1 MASFL
6 AISPSKPPLR
16 VKYLEYYESSN
27 FRTLTNQG
35 EIGMSQQQ
43 KLEKVLDL
51 LLSEDSD
58 QAAELLHQIIVEK
71 ARVIYENIVE
81 EEDVADEDKEEVTE
95 SEDEVGGEP
104 NKDFTD
110 EIASDKEEV
119 DADEQNDGEAGG
131 EEAGEGSDE
140 EGEEAAGE
148 EMGEGDVEDR
158 VEDLESQLAE
168 LRAEFDALMGEEMQ
182 EPEHADLAG
191 EFGDDVEPAD
201 DMDGEMPDMG
211 GMGGEEKVVGEVVAT
226 MFEKK
231 KNKKLEVAPQKK
243 DAKKDKKVDEE
254 TQFLSKVGDTGQKG
268 TAKLVGT
275 GKNTPLG
282 AEQTKSS
289 FTNIP
294 PRKDYG
300 GKPTN
305 ILGSKATGGEYGK
318 YNGDSATDD
327 TPSDNV
333 KVEPKK
339 SGVKADTTAKY
350 TGGKSAGPG
359 FTKSPLTKKPA

>member
-1 MASFL
+1 
-6 AISPSKPPLR
+6 
-16 VKYLEYYESSN
+16 
-27 FRTLTNQG
+27 
-35 EIGMSQQQ
+35 MSQQQ

-71 ARVIYENIVE
+71 ARVIYESIVE
-81 EEDVADEDKEEVTE
+81 EEDVTVTE
-95 SEDEVGGEP
+95 GEDEVGGEP

-131 EEAGEGSDE
+131 EEAGEGTAEDE
-140 EGEEAAGE
+140 EGDEGA

-182 EPEHADLAG
+182 EPQHADLAG
-191 EFGDDVEPAD
+191 DMGDEVAPAGD
-201 DMDGEMPDMG
+201 EMGGMDMG

-231 KNKKLEVAPQKK
+231 KDKKLEVAPQKK
-243 DAKKDKKVDEE
+243 DEKKDKKVDEE
-254 TQFLSKVGDTGQKG
+254 TQFLNKVGDTGQKG
-268 TAKLVGT
+268 KAGLVGT

-300 GKPTN
+300 GNPKN
-305 ILGSKATGGEYGK
+305 ILGSKSTGGEYGK
-318 YNGDSATDD
+318 YHGDSASDD

-350 TGGKSAGPG
+350 TGGKAAGEG
-359 FTKSPLTKKPA
+359 FNKSPLTKKPA

>member
-1 MASFL
+1 
-6 AISPSKPPLR
+6 
-16 VKYLEYYESSN
+16 
-27 FRTLTNQG
+27 
-35 EIGMSQQQ
+35 MSQQQ
-43 KLEKVLDL
+43 KLEKVLNL

-71 ARVIYENIVE
+71 ARVIYESIVE
-81 EEDVADEDKEEVTE
+81 EEEDEDTDKDELDE

-110 EIASDKEEV
+110 EISSDKEEV
-119 DADEQNDGEAGG
+119 GADEQNDGEAGDESG
-131 EEAGEGSDE
+131 EEAGEGADE
-140 EGEEAAGE
+140 EEADDEG
-148 EMGEGDVEDR
+148 EMGEGSTEDR

-182 EPEHADLAG
+182 EPNHADLAG
-191 EFGDDVEPAD
+191 MDPDVDSGMDDEMDDMGDDMSGMP
-201 DMDGEMPDMG
+201 DMDGE
-211 GMGGEEKVVGEVVAT
+211 EQVVGEVTAR

-231 KNKKLEVAPQKK
+231 KSSKLAVAPQKK

-254 TQFLSKVGDTGQKG
+254 TQFMNKVADTGQKG
-268 TAKLVGT
+268 KAKLVGT
-275 GKNTPLG
+275 GKNSPLG
-282 AEQTKSS
+282 AEQDKSS

-305 ILGSKATGGEYGK
+305 ILGSRATGGEYGK
-318 YNGDSATDD
+318 YNGDSAKKD

-333 KVEPKK
+333 NVKPKN
-339 SGVKADTTAKY
+339 SGVKADTTAKW
-350 TGGKSAGPG
+350 TGGKAAGSE
-359 FTKSPLTKKPA
+359 FNRSPLTKKPS

>member
-1 MASFL
+1 
-6 AISPSKPPLR
+6 
-16 VKYLEYYESSN
+16 
-27 FRTLTNQG
+27 
-35 EIGMSQQQ
+35 MSQQQ

-51 LLSEDSD
+51 LLSEESD

-71 ARVIYENIVE
+71 ARVIYESIVE
-81 EEDVADEDKEEVTE
+81 EEDAEEEKDDLEE
-95 SEDEVGGEP
+95 SDEVGGEP

-110 EIASDKEEV
+110 EIASDEEEI
-119 DADEQNDGEAGG
+119 DADEQNDGEAGE
-131 EEAGEGSDE
+131 EEAGEGASEE
-140 EGEEAAGE
+140 EGEEDHD

-182 EPEHADLAG
+182 EPQHADLGDEMG
-191 EFGDDVEPAD
+191 EIEQDFGDE
-201 DMDGEMPDMG
+201 MGGEMPDFG
-211 GMGGEEKVVGEVVAT
+211 NAGEEKVVGEVVAT

-231 KNKKLEVAPQKK
+231 AKEKLEKAPQAK
-243 DAKKDKKVDEE
+243 DKKKDKKVDEE
-254 TQFLSKVGDTGQKG
+254 TKFLNTVADTGQKG

-275 GKNTPLG
+275 GKDTPLG

-300 GKPTN
+300 GKPVKF
-305 ILGSKATGGEYGK
+305 GSGTGGEYGK
-318 YNGDSATDD
+318 YHGDSAKDD

-333 KVEPKK
+333 NVAPKK
-339 SGVKADTTAKY
+339 SSIKADTTAKY
-350 TGGKSAGPG
+350 TGGKAAGEG
-359 FTKSPLTKKPA
+359 FNKSPLTKKPV

>member
-1 MASFL
+1 
-6 AISPSKPPLR
+6 
-16 VKYLEYYESSN
+16 
-27 FRTLTNQG
+27 
-35 EIGMSQQQ
+35 MSQQQ

-71 ARVIYENIVE
+71 ARVIYESIVE
-81 EEDVADEDKEEVTE
+81 EEDEAEEDEKLDE
-95 SEDEVGGEP
+95 SDDEVGGEP

-119 DADEQNDGEAGG
+119 GADEQNDGEAGDESG
-131 EEAGEGSDE
+131 EEAGEGAGEEEAEHEGE
-140 EGEEAAGE
+140 EGEEH
-148 EMGEGDVEDR
+148 EGSTEDR

-168 LRAEFDALMGEEMQ
+168 LRAEFDALMGEEMM
-182 EPEHADLAG
+182 EPQHADLAG
-191 EFGDDVEPAD
+191 MDADVDPMAGDEGGFGGEAGPG
-201 DMDGEMPDMG
+201 MDGE
-211 GMGGEEKVVGEVVAT
+211 EQVVGEVTAR

-231 KNKKLEVAPQKK
+231 KGKKLEVAPQAK
-243 DAKKDKKVDEE
+243 DKKKDKKVDEE
-254 TQFLSKVGDTGQKG
+254 TKFLNKVADTGQKG

-282 AEQTKSS
+282 AEQDNSS
-289 FTNIP
+289 FTHIP

-305 ILGSKATGGEYGK
+305 ILGSKQTGGEYGK
-318 YNGDSATDD
+318 YNGMPAKKD

-333 KVEPKK
+333 DVNPKN
-339 SGVKADTTAKY
+339 SSVKADTTAKW
-350 TGGKSAGPG
+350 TGGKTAGSE
-359 FTKSPLTKKPA
+359 FNKSPLTKKPA